1 MRATAFELC
10 DSKVVASDEIVRAG
24 GGQNKP
30 KIKKPVGP
38 SEETLLLGF
47 EMQFSNTDFS
57 HASIITSITIQC
69 LSTLVTILVLVTH
82 C

>member
-1 MRATAFELC
+1 MKC
-10 DSKVVASDEIVRAG
+10 KSGG
-24 GGQNKP
+24 GGQNKTKP
-30 KIKKPVGP
+30 KTKKPVGP

-69 LSTLVTILVLVTH
+69 LSTLVLTILVLVTH